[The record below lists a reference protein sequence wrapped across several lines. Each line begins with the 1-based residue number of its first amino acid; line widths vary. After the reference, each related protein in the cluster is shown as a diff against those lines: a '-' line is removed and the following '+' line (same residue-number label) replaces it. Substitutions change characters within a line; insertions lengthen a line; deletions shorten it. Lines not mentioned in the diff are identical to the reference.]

1 VGAGAALKPAGN
13 PGPESSFGG
22 DFAMVTPKQ
31 NETIA
36 IYRALMSE
44 ARYRIDAFN
53 HILAGGT
60 GLAEALVI
68 ELCFLQLRMLCETI
82 ALASVVIHGDISE
95 IVMNRKL
102 ATEWHAE
109 KIIDALE
116 KLHSNFF
123 PQPVEYRDKHIQGG
137 VTPNAITKEEVIK
150 LYGICGDALHR
161 GTAKKISNYKTTK
174 SRKFDAP
181 EITIW
186 VQKIEDLLGTHVIVS
201 FAGTMIVMCVLRDMA
216 HNMGTTTTVLEHQAV
231 PPPGQMKNAPNVK
244 A

>member
-1 VGAGAALKPAGN
+1 
-13 PGPESSFGG
+13 
-22 DFAMVTPKQ
+22 MVTPKQ

-60 GLAEALVI
+60 GLAEALVM